1 MIHLGLWLPLLAGL
15 VLLLFPS
22 LGRGF
27 AVASAA
33 ASLVIWLVLFVGYGG
48 GVAYYSQTPFL
59 PELGVYY
66 AVGLDG
72 SGLLLWFAVNL
83 VVLLGVWIAEVPVR
97 FLALCLI
104 MQTGLLG
111 IFAAQDLVLFYVFF
125 EASLIP
131 ALLMLWF
138 FGGPDR
144 LRAIYTFAIFSLVG
158 SLPMLAA
165 IFAVRYLGGAESF
178 LFTDLAANPLTGQ
191 AATLAFLGF
200 LLALAVKTPLFPLH
214 VWLPSFHQQNHPS
227 GLADAMAT
235 LYKVGIFVFFKWA
248 IPLMPEGFQQWQG
261 LLLFLAAF
269 GALYAAWVAFSA
281 PDWKTLLA
289 YAGVSHLGL
298 GALGLFSGN
307 MEGTVGALYLL
318 GASMIY
324 GSALFLFVGLV
335 YKRTGSLEVQPVQG
349 LARQTPALYVLG
361 MFLLMAI
368 IGLPG
373 LSGFPGELM
382 VLLGAY
388 QVSPWL
394 TFVTFLSVIAAA
406 AYALTALQKLFQD
419 TPLRQAP
426 ETGQAR
432 VVTDLDLR
440 EWGFAVLTVG
450 VLLLM
455 GLYPKLF
462 TVYLEPLGRAIEAL
476 FGGGA

>member
-33 ASLVIWLVLFVGYGG
+33 ASLVIWLVLFVGYDG

-59 PELGVYY
+59 PEIGVYY

-72 SGLLLWFAVNL
+72 SGLLLWFAVSL
-83 VVLLGVWIAEVPVR
+83 VVLLGVWIADVPVR
-97 FLALCLI
+97 FLALSLI

-125 EASLIP
+125 EATLIP

-144 LRAIYTFAIFSLVG
+144 LRAIYTFALFTLVG

-178 LFTDLAANPLTGQ
+178 LFTDLAANPLTGP

-214 VWLPSFHQQNHPS
+214 AWLPGFHQQNHPS
-227 GLADAMAT
+227 GLADAMGT
-235 LYKVGIFVFFKWA
+235 LYKVGIFAFFKWA

-289 YAGVSHLGL
+289 YAGVSHLGM

-324 GSALFLFVGLV
+324 GSAMFLFVGLV
-335 YKRTGSLEVQPVQG
+335 YKRTGSLELMPVRG
-349 LARQTPALYVLG
+349 LARHTPALYVLG
-361 MFLLMAI
+361 MFLLMAM

-394 TFVTFLSVIAAA
+394 TFVTFVSVVAAA
-406 AYALTALQKLFQD
+406 AYALTAFQKLFQEAPPRPASD
-419 TPLRQAP
+419 AAQASAVP
-426 ETGQAR
+426 
-432 VVTDLDLR
+432 DLNWR
-440 EWGFAVLTVG
+440 EWGFATLTVG

-462 TVYLEPLGRAIEAL
+462 TVYLEPLGRAIAAL